1 MKKVFIVIIAIF
13 AVIAFMP
20 DGNKEENS
28 ANVETVKEEH
38 PDTIIASDTDYSNN
52 TFRKKL
58 KKIYDSQD
66 IVKLYNARL
75 TEEQRQELI
84 VFVENKL
91 QKDLKEMIGDRDSIY
106 ANLAKKI
113 VESLSFLDEIQTE
126 DWADLRKIQN
136 AAKTYNA
143 ATKNKKE
150 LKDKYKGAEI
160 VENYEDAD
168 SWSFYVLS
176 KIRLTD
182 CFLITNYE
190 YEYGVERPAGDFHA
204 AMKFKNAPSREG
216 VMSDIMFIPDGT
228 MVYKTIDGFE
238 EEINKYKEV
247 TKEDIEYTEAIN
259 KIEETQAVAES
270 EIINLLGLKK

>member
-20 DGNKEENS
+20 DGNKEDSS

-38 PDTIIASDTDYSNN
+38 PDTIIAPDTDYSNN
-52 TFRKKL
+52 AFRKKL
-58 KKIYDSQD
+58 KKIYDCQD

-91 QKDLKEMIGDRDSIY
+91 QKDLKEMIGDRGSIY

-126 DWADLRKIQN
+126 DWGDLRKIQN

-150 LKDKYKGAEI
+150 LKEKYKGAEI
-160 VENYEDAD
+160 VKNYEDAD

-204 AMKFKNAPSREG
+204 AMKFKNTPSREG

-247 TKEDIEYTEAIN
+247 TKEDFEYTKGIN
-259 KIEETQAVAES
+259 KIEETQAAAES